1 MQGAQLME
9 DNQRLKQVSGR
20 EFPFFFFLFFGFP
33 TFSIDGKCQFQQ
45 MENQLMIKTHLCQS
59 PIFAAQLILLNT
71 KTTTIL
77 LSSWGKFNCNIY
89 NTNFVF
95 LLFWL

>member
-45 MENQLMIKTHLCQS
+45 MENQLMIKTADPPQHQDNDDTSLK
-59 PIFAAQLILLNT
+59 L
-71 KTTTIL
+71 
-77 LSSWGKFNCNIY
+77 G
-89 NTNFVF
+89 
-95 LLFWL
+95 